1 MSKTELSHK
10 ERRLRFVVAL
20 WKQLLFLWPIGSAL
34 LLIQLVLGFF
44 AGYQENWS
52 LGESLYFTF
61 ITGTTIGYG
70 DFVPKHFLSRLC
82 AVAIGF
88 DAVVLVGLIA
98 AIAVR
103 ALDASTGDKQQ

>member
-10 ERRLRFVVAL
+10 ERRLRFAVAL
-20 WKQLLFLWPIGSAL
+20 WRQLIFLWPIGSAL
-34 LLIQLVLGFF
+34 LLIQLMLGFI

-52 LGESLYFTF
+52 LGETLYFTF